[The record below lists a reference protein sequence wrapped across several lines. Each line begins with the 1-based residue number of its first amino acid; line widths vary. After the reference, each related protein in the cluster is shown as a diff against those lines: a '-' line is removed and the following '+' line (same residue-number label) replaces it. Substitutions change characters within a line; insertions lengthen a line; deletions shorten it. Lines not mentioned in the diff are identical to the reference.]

1 MQLVLPSID
10 YKESFLEALWEYQQ
24 EKTEDR
30 LDILSLHPE
39 ELKNDFQRYVARLR
53 AESEGEHLPEGYVQH
68 TTYWLVDGN
77 VLIGRVNIRHS
88 LTPFLLRIGGHIG
101 YDIRPSKRK
110 QGYGTKILQLALPK
124 AKELGITKVLVTC
137 DETNIGSKKIIE
149 ANGGVLENIEPQE
162 NGLPNKLRYWISL

>member
-10 YKESFLEALWEYQQ
+10 YKESFLEALHEYQQ
-24 EKTEDR
+24 EKAEDR
-30 LDILSLHPE
+30 LDILSLNPE
-39 ELKNDFQRYVARLR
+39 KLKNDFQSYVTRLR
-53 AESEGEHLPEGYVQH
+53 EESEGKHLPKGHVPH
-68 TTYWLVDGN
+68 TTYWLVDGK
-77 VLIGRVNIRHS
+77 VLIGRVNIRHY

-101 YDIRPSKRK
+101 YDIRPSKRQ

-137 DETNIGSKKIIE
+137 NETNIGSKKIIE
-149 ANGGVLENIEPQE
+149 ANGGVLENIEPQG